1 MSAQSAGPVKYVPHL
16 FLLAVL
22 VVEFLLGH
30 ATRMDDD
37 ELRRT
42 SEEGT
47 TQERLWAWHVLANR
61 DPDGF
66 AFKDHHLKDL
76 LNDPDP
82 LIVDYAFTID
92 ICRLIQAKGL
102 TMRQE
107 ARIRKPLKGGSG
119 VPRPDAVSEWWRRY
133 VIFRRKVGGKPVGG
147 HVRLQRQELAWYLQA
162 MDGEEL
168 DEKTL
173 VDSTNQRQ
181 LQSYAVRQRRNGTMN
196 EPWPGY
202 EAGRLPS
209 PETLQDE
216 TGQDP
221 NQTDDR

>member
-76 LNDPDP
+76 LRLG
-82 LIVDYAFTID
+82 LITRQV
-92 ICRLIQAKGL
+92 LIATRDEHQA
-102 TMRQE
+102 QE
-107 ARIRKPLKGGSG
+107 G
-119 VPRPDAVSEWWRRY
+119 
-133 VIFRRKVGGKPVGG
+133 
-147 HVRLQRQELAWYLQA
+147 
-162 MDGEEL
+162 
-168 DEKTL
+168 
-173 VDSTNQRQ
+173 
-181 LQSYAVRQRRNGTMN
+181 QSKRHRS
-196 EPWPGY
+196 
-202 EAGRLPS
+202 PS
-209 PETLQDE
+209 
-216 TGQDP
+216 
-221 NQTDDR
+221 